1 MTVTTVTRWTGS
13 AEAAAK
19 AAKLAK
25 ALWKKHGARDL
36 RLSQIY
42 TGPFSGQWIVAT
54 VFDDMATYGKA
65 LVAAGNSAEYRK
77 LVDIVAKSGGTLQER
92 NILIGVDL

>member
-1 MTVTTVTRWTGS
+1 MAVTIVTRWTGT
-13 AEAAAK
+13 AEAATK
-19 AAKLAK
+19 AGKLAK
-25 ALWKKHGARDL
+25 ALWTKHGARDL

-54 VFDDMATYGKA
+54 IYDDLAAYAKAMA
-65 LVAAGNSAEYRK
+65 AAGDSADYRK
-77 LVDIVAKSGGTLQER
+77 LVAIVAKSGGTLQER